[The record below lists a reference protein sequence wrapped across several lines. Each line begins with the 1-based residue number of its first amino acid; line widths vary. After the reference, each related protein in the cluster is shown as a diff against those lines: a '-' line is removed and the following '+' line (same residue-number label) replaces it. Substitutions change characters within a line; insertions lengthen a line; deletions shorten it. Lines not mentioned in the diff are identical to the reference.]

1 MNLRY
6 TMINE
11 NLKKMSPRRVSY
23 KGKNLKKKNMV
34 SNDSKSPNSARNKIK
49 FLFEWRKTA

>member
-49 FLFEWRKTA
+49 FFFEWRKTA